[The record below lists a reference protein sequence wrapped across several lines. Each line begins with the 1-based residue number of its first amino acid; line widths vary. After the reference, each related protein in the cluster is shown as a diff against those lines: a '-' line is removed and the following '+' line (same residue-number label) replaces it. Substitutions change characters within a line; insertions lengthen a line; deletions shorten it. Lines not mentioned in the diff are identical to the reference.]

1 MTSVLNV
8 QVVKTWKS
16 ECQFPHELY
25 FILIL
30 DNFQFKKKRLDEI
43 KDGQKEQDKIID
55 INIRQK
61 K

>member
-16 ECQFPHELY
+16 EYQFPHELY
-25 FILIL
+25 FVFIL

-43 KDGQKEQDKIID
+43 KDGQNEQDKIID